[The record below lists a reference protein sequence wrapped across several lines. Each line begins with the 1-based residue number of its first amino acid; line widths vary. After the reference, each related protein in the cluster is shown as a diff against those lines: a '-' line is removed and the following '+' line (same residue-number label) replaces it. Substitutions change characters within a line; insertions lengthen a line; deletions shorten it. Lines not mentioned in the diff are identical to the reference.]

1 MVKVREL
8 MTANPAFA
16 RPDQSVQ
23 DAAAM
28 MRQND
33 CGCLPVEENGHVV
46 GVVTDRDIVTRA
58 IAMGRGTETA
68 VREVM
73 SERPSCCSPDDDIA
87 LVQSLMADRKIRRV
101 PVVDGKGHAVGMVA
115 QADLAR
121 AAGEREEIS
130 EQEIAQVLE
139 KVSEPGGRTVH

>member
-1 MVKVREL
+1 MAKVREL
-8 MTANPAFA
+8 MTANPSAA

-23 DAAAM
+23 EAAAL
-28 MRQND
+28 MRQRD

-58 IAMGRGTETA
+58 VAVGPGAETS

-73 SERPSCCSPDDDIA
+73 SAQPACCSPDDDIEV
-87 LVQSLMADRKIRRV
+87 VQSLMAEKKIRRV
-101 PVVDGKGHAVGMVA
+101 PVVDPKGHAVGMVA

-121 AAGEREEIS
+121 ASNGPGMVSAK
-130 EQEIAQVLE
+130 QLAHVLE
-139 KVSEPGGRTVH
+139 CVSEPGGRTVH